1 MKIKDLINKSRSYR
15 RFNESYIIPG
25 EVLRDLIKLAQYSPS
40 GMNAQPLKFWLSNQS
55 DMNHLVFPLLG
66 WAGALED
73 WPGPAEGERP
83 SAYIVILGDTEIR
96 ESFGVD
102 HGIAAQSILLG
113 AAEAGL
119 GGCMIGSVKREKL
132 REVLGIPDRYQ
143 VLLVIALGKPAEKV
157 VTELVGENRSI
168 TYYRD
173 ENDVH
178 HVPKRRLEELIL
190 NDV

>member
-1 MKIKDLINKSRSYR
+1 MILKKLIHKSRSFR
-15 RFNESYIIPG
+15 RFDESTIIPG
-25 EVLRDLIKLAQYSPS
+25 EVLRNLIELAQYSPS
-40 GMNAQPLKFWLSNQS
+40 GMNAQPLKFWLSNTK
-55 DMNHLVFPLLG
+55 DMNHLIFPLLG
-66 WAGALED
+66 WAGALKD
-73 WPGPAEGERP
+73 WSGPAPGERP
-83 SAYIVILGDTEIR
+83 SAYVVILGDTEIR

-119 GGCMIGSVKREKL
+119 GGCMVGSIKREKL

-143 VLLVIALGKPAEKV
+143 ILLVVALGKPTEKV
-157 VTELVGENRSI
+157 VTELVGEDGSV

-173 ENDVH
+173 QNDVH

-190 NDV
+190 HDV